1 MARRKRCVVK
11 RKRQEEGK
19 RRKREE
25 KEEKSWGPNRKK
37 KKKKKSPCAS
47 FSSVQ
52 SSFFGSI
59 RNTLFRKKHPISTFV
74 LMQDFVDEQ
83 IM

>member
-1 MARRKRCVVK
+1 MH
-11 RKRQEEGK
+11 GK
-19 RRKREE
+19 E
-25 KEEKSWGPNRKK
+25 KK
-37 KKKKKSPCAS
+37 KKKTERGEKEEEKIGDQRNKKEKKSVRI

-59 RNTLFRKKHPISTFV
+59 RNTLFTIKHTISTFV
-74 LMQDFVDEQ
+74 FMQDFFDEQ